1 MKKTVSRTI
10 VVISIILT
18 ISILFSYVLNMF
30 FGKNDTV
37 GESLTPFECG
47 ERPEGEAL
55 ALTMPDPADEEAVI
69 KFAAD
74 LYAIASEKWCTAPN
88 AAYMIEYRNTMM
100 GIDVR
105 GNRYQ
110 VRNGDQERYLEYA
123 FIDNKDPN
131 DGTLQFL
138 IGLMGAIAGDSTRF
152 AEARYTDASMDYIQ
166 SYKFVGTSDED
177 APKRIEKEE
186 GGYTYE
192 VNWEA
197 GKKGT
202 LEKHNYGYRL
212 TDHDITA
219 ETIKTAEVAYN
230 AEEGYYTLN
239 LVLDCDLAPAAITLP
254 NLRASGAGDN
264 AVYTQLIQE
273 ITIWDNGYPRS
284 FLAKDKYQG
293 TLAADLEFDTKYYF
307 EEYWTNIENYENMA
321 EYCQLMD

>member
-18 ISILFSYVLNMF
+18 ISIVFSYVLNMF

-37 GESLTPFECG
+37 GESLMLFQDAEK
-47 ERPEGEAL
+47 PEGEAL

-74 LYAIASEKWCTAPN
+74 IYAIASEKWCTAPN

-123 FIDNKDPN
+123 FIDNKDP
-131 DGTLQFL
+131 DDPTLQFL

-152 AEARYTDASMDYIQ
+152 AEARYTDATMDYVQ
-166 SYKFVGTSDED
+166 SYKYVGTSDAD
-177 APKRIEKEE
+177 APKRIVNEQ
-186 GGYTYE
+186 GSYSYE

-197 GKKGT
+197 GKLGT

-212 TDHDITA
+212 TDHDITP
-219 ETIKTAEVAYN
+219 ETISSAEVTYN

-293 TLAADLEFDTKYYF
+293 TLAADLEFNTKYYF
-307 EEYWTNIENYENMA
+307 DEVWTNIENYENMA